1 MLGGEELMSVFR
13 SELSILGRIVMYDN
27 TFYFTCLFCP
37 HARQLVKLH
46 RPLLAALVHLHPP
59 GLHLGVE
66 LVLLLVQ
73 SHLVSVGLAGLQTGT
88 DTGGALPPGLAVLQ
102 HLGGLLQAVGGAVAS
117 LALRLSSVY
126 PGSKTSEQENKVKRD
141 IYLAEEDIYNM
152 ECQIKF
158 LMLDS

>member
-1 MLGGEELMSVFR
+1 MDD
-13 SELSILGRIVMYDN
+13 DN
-27 TFYFTCLFCP
+27 SQFTCLLCP
-37 HARQLVKLH
+37 HAGQLVKLDG
-46 RPLLAALVHLHPP
+46 PLLAALVHLHPP
-59 GLHLGVE
+59 GHHLGVE
-66 LVLLLVQ
+66 LVLLPVQ
-73 SHLVSVGLAGLQTGT
+73 RHLVSAGLARLQAGT
-88 DTGGALPPGLAVLQ
+88 DTGSALPPGLAVVQ

-141 IYLAEEDIYNM
+141 IYLAEKDIYNM

>member
-1 MLGGEELMSVFR
+1 MDDKNPTL
-13 SELSILGRIVMYDN
+13 
-27 TFYFTCLFCP
+27 TCLLSP
-37 HARQLVKLH
+37 HARELVKLDG
-46 RPLLAALVHLHPP
+46 PLLAALVRLHPA
-59 GLHLGVE
+59 GLHVGVE

-73 SHLVSVGLAGLQTGT
+73 GHLVGTDLAGLQ
-88 DTGGALPPGLAVLQ
+88 GGVHLVGGLPPGLAVVQ